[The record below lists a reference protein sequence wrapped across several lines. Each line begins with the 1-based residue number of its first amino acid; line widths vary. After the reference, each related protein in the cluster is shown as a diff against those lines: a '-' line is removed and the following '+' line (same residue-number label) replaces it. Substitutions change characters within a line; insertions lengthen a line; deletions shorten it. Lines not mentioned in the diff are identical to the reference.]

1 MALRFQG
8 KIDEIDRRLS
18 DETYRG
24 DGSAMRPYRSTLK
37 MQRYFLHHERL
48 RLFVLSAYIVLGI
61 GMFVWVA
68 PIGYQHIHQ
77 SLDEAGWISHQHDT
91 PVWIAGDWMMGEYRE
106 CEMRTT
112 ESISPESRAEFPV
125 LYCGKTGTGFEEFN
139 DSSESNRYFHSLPI
153 TYYGRIENRENPT
166 IWRCQRNTAQL
177 TCKAIN

>member
-1 MALRFQG
+1 MPTYTQNSGESMKLSDDVLAPFRPWL
-8 KIDEIDRRLS
+8 RRLL
-18 DETYRG
+18 E
-24 DGSAMRPYRSTLK
+24 
-37 MQRYFLHHERL
+37 RYEGLRIFLMSVRI
-48 RLFVLSAYIVLGI
+48 VLSIGLICVLG
-61 GMFVWVA
+61 GVA
-68 PIGYQHIHQ
+68 VVGCQQIYQ